1 MADFYNNDNEI
12 LFQNPQQKK
21 YNQLSQEMNEISQ
34 QVNNS
39 RESLYQ
45 GVIQERE
52 QRAINQNKYGV
63 DVPDEVYQVLNNGIA
78 NSDIPEETAY
88 NMATAYKYSEM
99 YGVPVEMAME
109 NLDHFNSL
117 TFGTKQSST
126 PKGNF
131 EAVCD
136 SWQIGKNTLKLAN
149 LGSEL
154 RSAEKSGDTELIA
167 NIEQQIALLEQE
179 NNSLADNQ
187 NRNFFIK
194 ALKDGAQTLP
204 YSGAVAIPG
213 ILNVFLPGLGTAA
226 AGVTSAELASSLEY
240 VKLRQAGVTS
250 DIARNI
256 SSVSGVVQG
265 ATEMALGTVAKSLG
279 TNKLG
284 KLVGSKTDDVVKS
297 VLNKMH
303 ISNVALNTLGTALTN
318 YAMDATEEGL
328 EEALQEFESYVGLVI
343 AEKIQDETDGQVQV
357 PEVQEFVNDA
367 IASFGAGFRSSLV
380 LGGLSHIP
388 QGVAKIADA
397 EKLKQAA
404 QTIPS
409 KEEFINVTNNSPV
422 FEGMTAE
429 EKKQTQEEIYSTFEK
444 QRNEILDTKAKDIE
458 EVSDFQEGSEN
469 DKILNAEDET
479 EDVRGKAYRTESG
492 RLYTETDTKTD
503 EKGNVTGTFKV
514 GNPEEETS
522 YNRYGFIKFTET
534 SDNVVTI
541 DSFKVTPGRQNLT
554 VEMFEEFAEQNA
566 DKDIVWNPKG
576 KLAKSLYK
584 QLALN
589 NPRGKEYGLSYYQDK
604 SSSLIQD
611 RQARVKL
618 AKDIQKYFPN
628 MNSQERAMSIAI
640 FESIA
645 KTEKKGLYEYINS
658 TFKDGNPFAD
668 FSESGQK
675 SVVYDEKG
683 KPIYR
688 LGAMTTFKNDGKSL
702 IYTTQHSNFST
713 FVHEVA
719 HVFKDHMS
727 GDLLERAEKAFGVKN
742 GNWDEVAFKTNDGR
756 TISYNEA
763 LAEGFEDFLRTGRA
777 KNTALKEI
785 YEAIAQ
791 FMQRIYA
798 YMQGERIK
806 ISKDIQEVYESMLS
820 GESSLMNALSA
831 VQQAD
836 ESYQGKVKE
845 QIKAEQEKK
854 SQKETL
860 TKQQEV
866 EKIINDDTVAQQ
878 EKVTEVLNFVS
889 EEELEKEYENLTEPE
904 IPNFMFQTI
913 SDEGLERLLVDDP
926 KLQQKHRLAKIAIEN
941 EYPSYY
947 FSREDVP
954 FSLIDG
960 KLAYE
965 TDDKTARFTQGNIFN
980 VLKQASN
987 NRINEFYNAYLEK
1000 KRENKEESLKYL
1012 KNARLLKFAQENVSR
1027 QNFTLQD
1034 VLTYNDLYKAYPWLK
1049 SIPVRFISDAVIP
1062 LIDVTENEITINPVK
1077 GTLEEAL
1084 TDLLVKTQ
1092 LIINKT
1098 QALYNKDGSKFDA
1111 ELDKNIQSI
1120 VDKYREKQEVIAKYD
1135 DVLNAVYESVDKN
1148 DIHYQVIGEIGA
1160 KALDIAEESNIRL
1173 DNLSIARQMKAQ
1185 GKDPLSIRLATG
1197 WEFGVDEQWKYE
1209 IDDTFEF
1216 DRPMN
1221 DIIQPTM
1228 KFYKENPRY
1237 KELSEKMFDK
1247 EGNYHPLEE
1256 KELEEFDKLVDKL
1269 NAKLKTHL
1277 SYGNNINGEWTYPAY
1292 LEEVI
1297 DYPELFMAYPQLKKV
1312 SFSQENFTG
1321 RTERGYYSPLYNKIV
1336 IKRDFSTDELLHEIQ
1351 HAIQQ
1356 IEGFAKGGNSEQFN
1370 NSIIDNLIEERN
1382 ETIRKIIEV
1391 SKSAIN
1397 IPYYPLS
1404 KSQEQKVLEN
1414 KEYGEY
1420 YKSLKNTLQ
1429 DLETLEKHNRSNG
1442 YKTKF
1447 ERYQSLAGEVEAR
1460 NVQNR
1465 MYMSHDERIKTL
1477 LQDTADV
1484 APVDQLVLFQ
1494 SVSSEEFNAQ
1504 SIEDVRK
1511 QYENTDKWLKAPNGN
1526 DTNLTEKQ
1534 WLEVRTTNF
1543 KKWFGDWEND
1553 PENASKVVDENGE
1566 PLVVYHGTPL
1576 SRSQTTKNKGWQVDE
1591 QGNDIY
1597 VRQEMPFSEF
1607 KGGNYSGLIFF
1618 SEDYDKAKNLADKRS
1633 TNIPDDAEG
1642 KEQWTEEGYVFY
1654 TFLKSK
1660 KPYNVTTNDFEEIL
1674 NKIENIKAYN
1684 YYTNAL
1690 LDVTKEEAI
1699 KILNGPNSWRVAE
1712 TPDFLNIIKSQG
1724 YDALQ
1729 ANDDYDLYTAVF
1741 SPNQIKSATDNS
1753 GEFSPENNSI
1763 LFQEVEEASL
1773 NIPEKTKIDRDN
1785 FFKNTYADWKIAKTP
1800 DRQYDYK
1807 SASGSE
1813 YWYEKDG
1820 VYRRSNHW
1828 GNVASCW
1835 WLLRGTQY
1843 ESIKHRK
1850 GLTFAQSKKEKIK
1863 EHEIYQEHKFSNIGM
1878 KKNDVWYENEVSI
1891 EYALTGFTKW
1901 EDVTKLYD
1909 VSVEE
1914 QAKRE
1919 LYQVVKNEE
1928 DYNKR
1933 YNVYYTE
1940 EDLKNIFEDAKS
1952 DLMKYGTGLSE
1963 TVDLF
1968 KDFLS
1973 TYTWENFLQDKENN
1987 NFSNYVTFVQGRR
2000 ITDTVLFQT
2009 AYHGTPHNFDRF
2021 STSAIGTGEGAQS
2034 FGWGLYFT
2042 NQEDI
2047 ARWYADK
2054 LSPVKV
2060 KKEYYIIKDYIEVL
2074 YREVFINHKDFT
2086 GEKIDI
2092 EKTLERELEAKKD
2105 MGYPPYVIKDLENEL
2120 NLFLSISDKEHL
2132 LTIIEPS
2139 RHLYTVELP
2148 DNGYLLWDKI
2158 VNNDELEKIKKA
2170 LKEKGIN
2177 DLSRIE
2183 NLQGYQEQYKN
2194 NENATY
2200 TIGSN
2205 IYKVIADYLGSDKAA
2220 SLFLRENGYIGID
2233 YPANSLGGQTDKHK
2247 RNYVIFDENDVEI
2260 TNHINYQ
2267 TVDEDFLFQTEQEL
2281 MKEAASFDTWQE
2293 FMEYYENPAFR
2304 PNNAHVPSD
2313 ANASWYQKTWELAK
2327 GLVPTESLNR
2337 EEYLAEQEAQTNDA
2351 LLLDAMFLTELKN
2364 DNMLEPFLKAIAYFK
2379 KTDEWQPVD
2388 AEDNEE
2394 LERFK
2399 RIKNRVEYE
2408 IRHASFI
2415 TNATRVANGKPLTKR
2430 AKEQILSLIE
2440 KNARDYRSL
2449 YADIMYKD
2457 EYAVKLADTNKGKV
2471 KIASPDIDV
2480 DVMSPE
2486 QLKEIADK
2494 IEFEELAKKIKSGE
2508 LLMDDE
2514 LNRYINML
2522 DSQLKES
2529 NKKLK
2534 EAEKAI
2540 EDERNEQTNDYKDIS
2555 DWQQRQLLQ
2564 YYDELMV
2571 AKGRLYEKDKQ
2582 NAKLAQEGLEL
2593 AEYYQKDFNRRKH
2606 DYDTIFKQFQDMKKI
2621 TEITGVL
2628 KEAITR
2634 RDTLYEAKIE
2644 NRRLK
2649 EYANALDE
2657 TREIQ
2662 KKLVRRAMRKVDFK
2676 VVDYDNAIKIIAIQ
2690 EMFEPLLLEGLK
2702 TWIDTDNPYLKT
2714 VYYDYKTDTDF
2725 RIEMDTLVEGNK
2737 NKDYA
2742 FLINL
2747 MKTKNYDEWT
2757 PAEIKRAKKG
2767 LPKENYIRKFK
2778 LLKLG
2783 RERKGSVQIDLN
2795 SPEIQKMV
2803 KDVLPP
2809 NVYGALSKKFEKWSL
2824 NNMADLVEVID
2835 DLYHEGKSTLLAKQ
2849 EAKKEDS
2856 RKIRNLIEKS
2866 LKTGGI
2872 EIPPDAT
2879 DEEKEKYQKLI
2890 DKRTQQIL
2898 GYENVVQGTLDSQ
2911 NNKNSLFNRLRHRGY
2926 ADATILRVARILD
2939 GDKEGT
2945 NTDLLYYRADESYN
2959 SKHKNIR
2966 KRQAK
2971 IDKALIDNNIKVEEL
2986 YKQITIPNLI
2996 DNKDTS
3002 FTIDELLFFLAAN
3015 EDKPQREIEAD
3026 EKIINALLGKDKKT
3040 EKELNSIKEKLE
3052 EEEFDGGSAY
3062 EAVVYGNM
3070 ASNSEKNNLRDAINS
3085 NTLSEKD
3092 LIDMQLDYRSFCK
3105 ARFERVISVAKQL
3118 DPKFLNFA
3126 KAIQEDYAVEF
3137 DRINKASIE
3146 EFNQPVWRVEKYIP
3160 LIRLGQSGDVNEN
3173 RVKEDLLGTSG
3184 MQNQNWVNKGMTQK
3198 RIRINPWNQR
3208 PVETGLYKTWLD
3220 SVDRTE
3226 HFIAY
3231 SGYVRELNR
3240 IYKSR
3245 DANGNRGLMEAVF
3258 GKGMVR
3264 YIDDY
3269 INELANPTPTA
3280 QRTSLDKI
3288 CRTLRG
3294 KTAPAYLAWKMS
3306 GIIKQFCT
3314 SPWPYLQ
3321 YINPIDYI
3329 KASFGFIK
3337 DYNNMSDSI
3346 KNKSVFMNSRTMD
3359 PVIDLIKEEQLKV
3372 TNKTKAGLNKFNSI
3386 GMQGLEFADWM
3397 CVAPGWL
3404 AVYEKE
3410 HKKLTSEIANQEKA
3424 REDAYKNKLDELIEE
3439 NEKLEYFAQK
3449 TMEELQEEAKM
3460 DLPHVNTTE
3469 EIEELAVRKAD
3480 DITRRCQPSSRVE
3493 DLSPLFKNS
3502 GKNSELVKILLQFQ
3516 TSLNVIWNNI
3526 RYDLPQAVKDKEYKQ
3541 IIGAIAGYTM
3551 AGIMVTLVTG
3561 GPYGDED
3568 DEEET
3573 KLLKQIM
3580 FGATTQFTDS
3590 VPVLGSYITTL
3601 SEMLITG
3608 EGGMMYS
3615 NNTFPVLNEA
3625 MATVQSA
3632 SKGKWDKAAINFAEG
3647 VGYFLGLPVSGT
3659 KELLES
3665 AGLRDDEEGAEFKPG
3680 AFLGWR

>member
-1 MADFYNNDNEI
+1 MADFYDNDNKFLFPAPKQNKYQQTSQELNEI
-12 LFQNPQQKK
+12 LQNSNEQNKNK
-21 YNQLSQEMNEISQ
+21 YEDI
-34 QVNNS
+34 
-39 RESLYQ
+39 
-45 GVIQERE
+45 IKERE

-63 DVPDEVYQVLNNGIA
+63 DVPDNVYEILNYGIA
-78 NSDIPEETAY
+78 NNEIPEDAAY

-99 YGVPVEMAME
+99 YGVPLEMAME
-109 NLDHFNSL
+109 NIDHYNEL
-117 TFGTKQSST
+117 TFGTKRRT
-126 PKGNF
+126 DAKGNF

-136 SWQIGKNTLKLAN
+136 SWQIGKNTLEMAS
-149 LGSEL
+149 LGAQLKE
-154 RSAEKSGDTELIA
+154 AERLGNTELVA
-167 NIEQQIALLEQE
+167 NIEQRLSLLEQE

-213 ILNVFLPGLGTAA
+213 ILNAFLPGLGTAA

-303 ISNVALNTLGTALTN
+303 ISNAALNKLGTALTN

-357 PEVQEFVNDA
+357 PDIQEFVNDA
-367 IASFGAGFRSSLV
+367 IASFGAGFRSSLI
-380 LGGLSHIP
+380 LGGLSNIP

-429 EKKQTQEEIYSTFEK
+429 EKKETQEEIYSTFEK

-469 DKILNAEDET
+469 DKILEAEEET

-503 EKGNVTGTFKV
+503 EKGNVTGTFKI

-522 YNRYGFIKFTET
+522 YNRYGYIKFTET

-628 MNSQERAMSIAI
+628 MNSQERATSITI
-640 FESIA
+640 FESMA
-645 KTEKKGLYEYINS
+645 KSMNMGLDEYIKS
-658 TFKDGNPFAD
+658 TYKDGNPFAD

-675 SVVYDEKG
+675 DVIYDENG
-683 KPIYR
+683 KASYR
-688 LGAMTTFKNDGKSL
+688 LGAMTTFKNDAKSL

-713 FVHEVA
+713 FVHENA
-719 HVFKDHMS
+719 HVYRAHMTQEM
-727 GDLLERAEKAFGVKN
+727 LKKAEEAFGVKN
-742 GNWDEVAFKTNDGR
+742 GDWNAEAYKTNDGR
-756 TISYNEA
+756 TISYEEA
-763 LAEGFEDFLRTGRA
+763 FAEGFEDYLRTGQA

-785 YEAIAQ
+785 YQAIAQ

-798 YMQGERIK
+798 YMQGQRIN
-806 ISKDIQEVYESMLS
+806 ISKDIKDVYDSMLS

-836 ESYQGKVKE
+836 ESYQGKVNE
-845 QIKAEQEKK
+845 EIKAEQEKK
-854 SQKETL
+854 TQKETL

-889 EEELEKEYENLTEPE
+889 EEELEKEYENLTEPD
-904 IPNFMFQTI
+904 IPNFIFQTI

-960 KLAYE
+960 KLVYE
-965 TDDKTARFTQGNIFN
+965 TDDSQAHFTQEKIFN
-980 VLKQASN
+980 VLKEASN

-1000 KRENKEESLKYL
+1000 KNENKEESLKYL
-1012 KNARLLKFAQENVSR
+1012 KNAKLLKFAQENVSR
-1027 QNFTLQD
+1027 QNFTLKD
-1034 VLTYNDLYKAYPWLK
+1034 VLVYNDLYKAYPWLK
-1049 SIPVRFISDAVIP
+1049 SIPVRFISEAVTP

-1111 ELDKNIQSI
+1111 ELDKNIQKI
-1120 VDKYREKQEVIAKYD
+1120 VDKYREKQEVIAKYND
-1135 DVLNAVYESVDKN
+1135 IVNAVYENVDKN

-1173 DNLSIARQMKAQ
+1173 DNLSIARQMKEQ
-1185 GKDPLSIRLATG
+1185 GKDALTIRLATG
-1197 WEFGVDEQWKYE
+1197 WEKGVDEQWKYE
-1209 IDDTFEF
+1209 IDDTKLKTDFEYK
-1216 DRPMN
+1216 
-1221 DIIQPTM
+1221 DIEFL
-1228 KFYKENPRY
+1228 KNNPRY
-1237 KELSEKMFDK
+1237 EELEKKMFNGTNYDWNNLSAEEQREYDELSDLHY
-1247 EGNYHPLEE
+1247 EGY
-1256 KELEEFDKLVDKL
+1256 
-1269 NAKLKTHL
+1269 LKDEATL
-1277 SYGNNINGEWTYPAY
+1277 
-1292 LEEVI
+1292 
-1297 DYPELFMAYPQLKKV
+1297 PEILDAPEIFNAYPQLKKLV
-1312 SFSQENFTG
+1312 VKFSDKPGLVAGQYKKGKIIDTLFEIEEDYNQIDIFTLPNSENA
-1321 RTERGYYSPLYNKIV
+1321 EI
-1336 IKRDFSTDELLHEIQ
+1336 IKSTLLHEIQ
-1351 HAIQQ
+1351 HAIQE
-1356 IEGFAKGGNSEQFN
+1356 IEGFAKGGNIDQFAEQIKSE
-1370 NSIIDNLIEERN
+1370 
-1382 ETIRKIIEV
+1382 
-1391 SKSAIN
+1391 KS
-1397 IPYYPLS
+1397 PYDR
-1404 KSQEQKVLEN
+1404 
-1414 KEYGEY
+1414 Y
-1420 YKSLKNTLQ
+1420 Y
-1429 DLETLEKHNRSNG
+1429 
-1442 YKTKF
+1442 
-1447 ERYQSLAGEVEAR
+1447 SLAGEVESR
-1460 NVQNR
+1460 NVQKR

-1553 PENASKVVDENGE
+1553 PENASKVLDENGE
-1566 PLVVYHGTPL
+1566 PLVVYHGT
-1576 SRSQTTKNKGWQVDE
+1576 SYQFDKFVSDEIGKTTKNKGIF
-1591 QGNDIY
+1591 GNGFY
-1597 VRQEMPFSEF
+1597 FSNSKEM
-1607 KGGNYSGLIFF
+1607 
-1618 SEDYDKAKNLADKRS
+1618 A
-1633 TNIPDDAEG
+1633 
-1642 KEQWTEEGYVFY
+1642 
-1654 TFLKSK
+1654 
-1660 KPYNVTTNDFEEIL
+1660 
-1674 NKIENIKAYN
+1674 N
-1684 YYTNAL
+1684 YYTKF
-1690 LDVTKEEAI
+1690 DKTKEGRV
-1699 KILNGPNSWRVAE
+1699 LN
-1712 TPDFLNIIKSQG
+1712 TYLNIRNPFIWSDSKNIKVAKKLNFPKDRIKDNKLLPLTDNEKIMEFTKKLKDASYDGVIYNYPKDFSG
-1724 YDALQ
+1724 YGD
-1729 ANDDYDLYTAVF
+1729 NNVNEIAVF

-1763 LFQEVEEASL
+1763 LFQEVEDKITAY
-1773 NIPEKTKIDRDN
+1773 EKTIP
-1785 FFKNTYADWKIAKTP
+1785 DWINDDEKLRNLLSSAKEIHKRYVLKTLLKTP
-1800 DRQYDYK
+1800 KEERKAAIKDFLSEHFIYERGKGDFFALRNLGIVKNSPEYKNIDEKLEKLGSIVFDIIDYLEK
-1807 SASGSE
+1807 ENINYRYSE
-1813 YWYEKDG
+1813 SEK
-1820 VYRRSNHW
+1820 YW
-1828 GNVASCW
+1828 GNSYYITP
-1835 WLLRGTQY
+1835 LREDGDLMFT
-1843 ESIKHRK
+1843 EHSS
-1850 GLTFAQSKKEKIK
+1850 LTFRISDHDYTATWRRDEIDVSSLKKVKDYLEQSKNYMEKRRLESEKRQEQTKKERDINNKKWDLIKQKYPNLDWYSEIIESKTNDVSNKKKEKIK
-1863 EHEIYQEHKFSNIGM
+1863 DSEIYFVLPYKFATTNQQKKLIYGITQNKDKLTQESKKILDAEFKDIDVSNETLVKLGLIDDNTINFQTYDPRSEVPKVRGGWTETKIIKYLKNNPTLSGVNNAIRFIKEFDSPEELKEHMFYHGSAKGSDKLLPSITMSDKEIEWIGGGGYGEKYWSISVSKSKKIASRFAPMSSHVRIYPIILAKNSKVIERPEITDSIELEDYIIDLWNDGVDAVWIGDKNSGEQELSILNPRAVVNIGNPDVY
-1878 KKNDVWYENEVSI
+1878 KNY
-1891 EYALTGFTKW
+1891 
-1901 EDVTKLYD
+1901 KL
-1909 VSVEE
+1909 
-1914 QAKRE
+1914 
-1919 LYQVVKNEE
+1919 
-1928 DYNKR
+1928 
-1933 YNVYYTE
+1933 
-1940 EDLKNIFEDAKS
+1940 
-1952 DLMKYGTGLSE
+1952 GLSE
-1963 TVDLF
+1963 NPLNIKNDEQIKEMF
-1968 KDFLS
+1968 DFAKNYQAK
-1973 TYTWENFLQDKENN
+1973 TEADFGAPKKPTKFIWDGVNVIGKN
-1987 NFSNYVTFVQGRR
+1987 SNYD
-2000 ITDTVLFQT
+2000 TDL
-2009 AYHGTPHNFDRF
+2009 
-2021 STSAIGTGEGAQS
+2021 
-2034 FGWGLYFT
+2034 
-2042 NQEDI
+2042 
-2047 ARWYADK
+2047 
-2054 LSPVKV
+2054 
-2060 KKEYYIIKDYIEVL
+2060 KDYNEKYNTWL
-2074 YREVFINHKDFT
+2074 Y
-2086 GEKIDI
+2086 
-2092 EKTLERELEAKKD
+2092 
-2105 MGYPPYVIKDLENEL
+2105 
-2120 NLFLSISDKEHL
+2120 SDE
-2132 LTIIEPS
+2132 
-2139 RHLYTVELP
+2139 
-2148 DNGYLLWDKI
+2148 
-2158 VNNDELEKIKKA
+2158 
-2170 LKEKGIN
+2170 
-2177 DLSRIE
+2177 
-2183 NLQGYQEQYKN
+2183 YKN
-2194 NENATY
+2194 WEA
-2200 TIGSN
+2200 
-2205 IYKVIADYLGSDKAA
+2205 
-2220 SLFLRENGYIGID
+2220 FQRE
-2233 YPANSLGGQTDKHK
+2233 K
-2247 RNYVIFDENDVEI
+2247 RN
-2260 TNHINYQ
+2260 TINFQ

-2351 LLLDAMFLTELKN
+2351 LSLDAMFLTELKN
-2364 DNMLEPFLKAIAYFK
+2364 DNMLEPFLKAIAYYK

-2415 TNATRVANGKPLTKR
+2415 TNATRVMNGKPLTKR
-2430 AKEQILSLIE
+2430 ARESILSLIE

-2540 EDERNEQTNDYKDIS
+2540 EDERNEQSNDYKRIS
-2555 DWQQRQLLQ
+2555 DWQQRQLLK
-2564 YYDELMV
+2564 YYDELLE
-2571 AKGRLYEKDKQ
+2571 AKGKLYEKDKR
-2582 NAKLAQEGLEL
+2582 NLKVAERGLKIAQP
-2593 AEYYQKDFNRRKH
+2593 YQLDMNRRQSN
-2606 DYDTIFKQFQDMKKI
+2606 YDTIFKQFQDMKKI
-2621 TEITGVL
+2621 TEITGGL
-2628 KEAITR
+2628 KEAIAR
-2634 RDTLYEAKIE
+2634 RDILYEVKTE
-2644 NRRLK
+2644 NKKLK
-2649 EYANALDE
+2649 EMANALDE

-2662 KKLVRRAMRKVDFK
+2662 KKLVKRAMRKIDFK
-2676 VVDYDNAIKIIAIQ
+2676 NVDYDNAVKIVTIQ
-2690 EMFEPLLLEGLK
+2690 ELFEPLLLEGLNK
-2702 TWIDTDNPYLKT
+2702 WIDTDNPYLRT
-2714 VYYDYKTDTDF
+2714 VYYDYKTDADF
-2725 RIEMDTLVEGNK
+2725 RESLDRLAGNK
-2737 NKDYA
+2737 NSKNLDY
-2742 FLINL
+2742 LIYL
-2747 MKTKNYDEWT
+2747 IKTKDFDSWT
-2757 PAEIKRAKKG
+2757 PEEIKKARKG
-2767 LPKENYIRKFK
+2767 LPKKNYIKEFGVES
-2778 LLKLG
+2778 LG
-2783 RERKGSVQIDLN
+2783 RYRKGSIQLDLQ
-2795 SPEIQKMV
+2795 SEETKQML
-2803 KDVLPP
+2803 KDTLPP
-2809 NVYGALSKKFEKWSL
+2809 DILGALSGKDFVKWTI
-2824 NNMADLVEVID
+2824 NEMAELVEVID
-2835 DLYHEGKSTLLAKQ
+2835 DLYQEGRTTLKAKE
-2849 EAKKEDS
+2849 EAKKRES
-2856 RKIRNLIEKS
+2856 RKIREKIEEA
-2866 LKTGGI
+2866 LRTGGI

-2879 DEEKEKYQKLI
+2879 EEEKEKYQKLI

-2898 GYENVVQGTLDSQ
+2898 GYENVVQGTLDAQ

-2926 ADATILRVARILD
+2926 ADATVLRVARILD

-3026 EKIINALLGKDKKT
+3026 EKIINALLGKDEKT
-3040 EKELNSIKEKLE
+3040 EKELKSIKEKLE

-3126 KAIQEDYAVEF
+3126 KAIQDDYAVEF

-3269 INELANPTPTA
+3269 INELANPTPSA

-3294 KTAPAYLAWKMS
+3294 KTAPAYLAWKIS
-3306 GIIKQFCT
+3306 GIVKQFCT
-3314 SPWPYLQ
+3314 SPWPFLQ
-3321 YINPIDYI
+3321 YITPGEYI
-3329 KASFGFIK
+3329 NACQSFIN
-3337 DYNNMSDSI
+3337 DYNNMADSI

-3372 TNKTKAGLNKFNSI
+3372 TNKAKAGLNKFNST
-3386 GMQGLEFADWM
+3386 GMKGLEMVDWM

-3404 AVYEKE
+3404 ASYRKE
-3410 HKKLTSEIANQEKA
+3410 YNKLTSEIANQEKA
-3424 REDAYKNKLDELIEE
+3424 REDAYKKKLDELIEE

-3460 DLPHVNTTE
+3460 DLPHVNTAE

-3480 DITRRCQPSSRVE
+3480 DITRRCQPSSRAE

-3526 RYDLPQAVKDKEYKQ
+3526 RYDLPQAVKERNYRQ
-3541 IIGAIAGYTM
+3541 AVCCIAGYAM

-3561 GPYGDED
+3561 GPYGDEED
-3568 DEEET
+3568 DEET